1 MKRLEDIPKKTIY
14 EVPDGYFDRLPGA
27 IQARVAQQPKTSA
40 WVSGRYAIK
49 YALPLL
55 ALVVVAVVFIS
66 GPSNQSAE
74 EILAGIDS
82 EQLVAYLEETDINA
96 DDLMTEL
103 DLDPEEIIAIEEGA
117 FDEIN
122 LDDSDMESLTD
133 EFETIQQ

>member
-14 EVPDGYFDRLPGA
+14 EVPDGYFDRLPAA
-27 IQARVAQQPKTSA
+27 IQARVAQKPNASA
-40 WVSGRYAIK
+40 LVTGRYVLK
-49 YALPLL
+49 YALPLV
-55 ALVVVAVVFIS
+55 ALIAVSVVFLS

-103 DLDPEEIIAIEEGA
+103 DLDPEEVIAIEEGA